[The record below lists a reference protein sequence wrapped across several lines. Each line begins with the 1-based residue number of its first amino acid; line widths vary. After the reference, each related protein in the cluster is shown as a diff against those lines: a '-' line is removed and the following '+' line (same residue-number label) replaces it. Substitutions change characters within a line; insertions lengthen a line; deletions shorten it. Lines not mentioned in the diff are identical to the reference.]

1 MSQIMHKFKITGDKE
16 NSKFFNEYLP
26 KIFDRREASGL
37 DDLLIGI
44 RGLVIQVDHAETIKY
59 LMELYLMT
67 PYRLATTLKNSTH
80 KIFIL
85 ENNKS
90 KNYPKL
96 FILEPLVKSFSDEFT
111 AIDCL
116 YPKAKEK
123 ANARY
128 IGEIFQTKNSAEV
141 EKVLK
146 SQEFRFQNPTDLKNA
161 FLSNE
166 NFHVTLLSYFTN
178 NVVIYTDSDLQDIE
192 SLNLGE
198 PFHLTKDEEIELGKA
213 DEVHTKFELDK
224 LVFGIDHLATR
235 ILCNEREDAIL
246 EFLCLSNYYFWG
258 AYNIEESNSSTNI
271 CRNPN
276 INNELLSP
284 AKVFTANNT
293 PFYVKTING
302 LPSPT
307 EDFVRNLGKR
317 MHHIAYE
324 VEDGARPDGV
334 KNIDYV
340 VNKLISEKIPF
351 LAQIIG
357 ECRDFPDL
365 KQIFSKSSNYSL
377 LITEYVQR
385 CHGFEGFFTKNN
397 VAYLT
402 NAAGED
408 EKLKS

>member
-1 MSQIMHKFKITGDKE
+1 MHKFKITGDKE